1 MYYKLFFL
9 RLFFDTKQIIL
20 SPMKK
25 WIAVRHLKAEGK
37 SDPEYNMEKNLTEE
51 GIRNVKHKTQ
61 NGC

>member
-1 MYYKLFFL
+1 
-9 RLFFDTKQIIL
+9 
-20 SPMKK
+20 MKK